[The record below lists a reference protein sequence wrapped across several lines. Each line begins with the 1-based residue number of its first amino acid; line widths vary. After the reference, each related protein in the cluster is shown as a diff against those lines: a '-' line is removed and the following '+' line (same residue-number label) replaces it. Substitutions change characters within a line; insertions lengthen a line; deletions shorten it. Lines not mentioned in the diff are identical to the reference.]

1 MASSAFSRQVMPYV
15 FDTNIWV
22 AALRSRRGASFVL
35 LQSLNRGLV
44 TGAVSEA
51 LFLEYVDVLH
61 RETNLQNFWADSGEV
76 DVVLAALASHMVP
89 VPIYFTWRP
98 QLTDPDDE
106 MVLDCAVNAQAEAI
120 VTFNT
125 QDFLPAARLFGL
137 DVIRPGELVRR
148 DKLLEKLAQ

>member
-1 MASSAFSRQVMPYV
+1 MPYV

-35 LQSLNRGLV
+35 LQCLNRSLI

-76 DVVLAALASHMVP
+76 DVILAALATHMVP

-98 QLTDPDDE
+98 QLTDPNDE
-106 MVLDCAVNAQAEAI
+106 MILDCAINARASAI
-120 VTFNT
+120 VTFNV
-125 QDFLPAARLFGL
+125 QDFLPAAQLFGL
-137 DVIRPGELVRR
+137 EVIRPGELIRR
-148 DKLLEKLAQ
+148 DNLLEQLAG

>member
-1 MASSAFSRQVMPYV
+1 MASGVLSGPVTPYV

-35 LQSLNRGLV
+35 LQAINRGLV
-44 TGAVSEA
+44 IGAVSEA

-61 RETNLQNFWADSGEV
+61 RETNLQNFWLGRGEV
-76 DVVLAALASHMVP
+76 DIVLAALATHMVP

-98 QLTDPDDE
+98 QLADPNDE

-120 VTFNT
+120 VTFNI

-137 DVIRPGELVRR
+137 DVIGPGELVRR
-148 DKLLEKLAQ
+148 YKLVERLAQ